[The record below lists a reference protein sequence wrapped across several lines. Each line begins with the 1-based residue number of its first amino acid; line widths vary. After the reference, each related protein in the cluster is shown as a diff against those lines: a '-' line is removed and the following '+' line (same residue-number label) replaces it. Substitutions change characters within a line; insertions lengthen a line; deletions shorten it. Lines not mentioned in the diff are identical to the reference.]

1 MDSKESYEKSWD
13 FRNQGKLQFL
23 ERNNGKYMEIRR
35 LLYSAVIVIMS
46 TCICLCFCLESI
58 SCLKGSNN
66 ACVPFLLNIVI

>member
-23 ERNNGKYMEIRR
+23 EQNNGKYMEIRR
-35 LLYSAVIVIMS
+35 LLDSAVIVIMS

>member
-1 MDSKESYEKSWD
+1 MDSKESYKKSWD

-35 LLYSAVIVIMS
+35 LLDSAVIVIMS

>member
-35 LLYSAVIVIMS
+35 LLDSAVIVI
-46 TCICLCFCLESI
+46 CLLAFAYVS
-58 SCLKGSNN
+58 
-66 ACVPFLLNIVI
+66 V